1 MTRSNLIRDERGFSL
16 VELLMAMALGS
27 LVLTATMVVFT
38 NGLTASGRIGDRID
52 SASRGRTAMDAI
64 TTLLDSQ
71 VCLRNN
77 GDSTT
82 QPAVPPIIGAS
93 SNGTSVSFY
102 ADLSGASDTPNKYT
116 ITYDSTAKTLTQY
129 MYKGSG
135 TLGTTAGVT
144 FATTPAVRRLADNVE
159 AVTTSSVVQP
169 VFTYYVFTAAG
180 TVDPQAPVTPSTANQ
195 LKIVRV
201 GVQFQA
207 NSSRTKVSD
216 ARRTVLNGESIAATA
231 DPTDALLTACAA

>member
-1 MTRSNLIRDERGFSL
+1 MSRVNLIRDERGFSL

-38 NGLTASGRIGDRID
+38 NGLAASGRIGDRID

-77 GDSTT
+77 GESTL
-82 QPAVPPIIGAS
+82 QPAVPPVIGAS
-93 SNGTSVSFY
+93 STGTSISFY
-102 ADLSGASDTPNKYT
+102 ADLSGASDTPNRYT
-116 ITYDSTAKTLTQY
+116 ITYDATAKTLTQST
-129 MYKGSG
+129 YKGTG
-135 TLGTTAGVT
+135 TLGTAAGVT
-144 FATTPAVRRLADNVE
+144 FATTPTVRRLADNVE

-169 VFTYYVFTAAG
+169 IFTYYVFTTGG
-180 TVDPQAPVTPSTANQ
+180 TVDTNSPVTPSATNQ

-207 NSSRTKVSD
+207 NSSRTKTSD
-216 ARRTVLNGESIAATA
+216 ARRTVLNGEGIVATA